1 MPIMNVRYRAG
12 SLDRTAK
19 ETMAQRLTEVLIGME
34 GGANTR
40 AGRAFAWVIL
50 TEIPASDLWIGGHAD
65 NTFVSSTGAFLVNVI
80 VPEGYMNAA
89 HKSEVHAAV
98 TSVITQVMSGS
109 SQAGV
114 AASVLVVIDEV
125 TEGNWGAGGRT
136 VSLDSIADSVG
147 LPKSG
152 ERFRW
157 VRAYFEAKARQFAS
171 AGYPVDVGGLLASAA
186 SHRQPPIA

>member
-19 ETMAQRLTEVLIGME
+19 EAMARRLTDVLIDME

-40 AGRAFAWVIL
+40 AGRAFAWIL
-50 TEIPASDLWIGGHAD
+50 FTEIPEGDWWVGGHAD
-65 NTFVSSTGAFLVNVI
+65 NTFVSPPGAFLVNVV

-125 TEGNWGAGGRT
+125 TEGNWGAGGKT
-136 VSLDSIADSVG
+136 ISLDSIADSVG

-157 VRAYFEAKARQFAS
+157 VRSYFEAKARQFAS